1 MKNLRIGQKLLITF
15 GTIIVLY
22 LITIVVSQLS
32 MGTLGDNFEEFYKVN
47 YQVNVK
53 TMDMRRAIQRCMKD
67 VSLGLLVDD
76 SASRKEDM
84 DDSSQQLESVAETL
98 TDLMEIYPEEKESLD
113 KIQSLLDEAQPYWE
127 DISTL
132 SEQGKD
138 DEAREVL
145 ISSYMPIL
153 EEINQIL
160 IPMQESTDK
169 IVAGSFSSSQST
181 QTTVQI
187 VVLIIAVVAVVIT
200 LILSTYIIKG
210 LRGPISEIENA
221 ATQMAEGNLDVVV
234 EYESKDELGVLSSKI
249 RDLSVTLKDIIS
261 DESYLLGEM
270 ASGNFDVKTRAEHR
284 YIGDFAAILTSL
296 REINRNLSDT
306 LASVNRSADQV
317 ASGSVQVSD
326 GSQALSQGA
335 TEQASSVQEL
345 AATIAEISSQ
355 VKDNAHNAEQA
366 SQAAGHVGDEME
378 DSNQKMQE
386 MIKAMEDISK
396 SSNEIGKIIKT
407 IEDIAFQTNILALNA
422 AVEAARAGA
431 AGKGFAVVADEVRSL
446 ASKSAEASANTSI
459 LIENS
464 LQAVERGTSIA
475 GETAQALVKAVEG
488 AQNIT
493 TIVSKIST
501 ASNEQAQAIAQVTEG
516 VDQIS
521 SVVQTNSATAQQSAA
536 ASEELSDQAQILKDF
551 VSRFR
556 LKDTG
561 SYQPAEM
568 E

>member
-1 MKNLRIGQKLLITF
+1 MKNLRIGKKLLITF
-15 GTIIVLY
+15 GTIIALY
-22 LITIVVSQLS
+22 LITIIVSQLS

-67 VSLGLLVDD
+67 VSLGLLLDD
-76 SASRKEDM
+76 SASLKENL
-84 DDSSQQLESVAETL
+84 DDSSQQLESVSGIL
-98 TDLMEIYPEEKESLD
+98 TELLDLYPEEKDALEQ
-113 KIQSLLDEAQPYWE
+113 IQSLLDDSQPYWE
-127 DISTL
+127 QITSL
-132 SEQGKD
+132 GEQNKD
-138 DEAREVL
+138 DEARDLLV
-145 ISSYMPIL
+145 SSYMPIL
-153 EEINQIL
+153 EEVNQTL
-160 IPMQESTDK
+160 IAMQDNTDK
-169 IVAGSFSSSQST
+169 IVADSFASSQST
-181 QTTVQI
+181 QTAVQI
-187 VVLIIAVVAVVIT
+187 AVLAIAVVAVLIT
-200 LILSTYIIKG
+200 LFLSTYIIKG
-210 LRGPISEIENA
+210 LREPISEIENA
-221 ATQMAEGNLDVVV
+221 AIQMAEGNLDVAV
-234 EYESKDELGVLSSKI
+234 EYESKDELGVLASKI
-249 RDLSVTLKDIIS
+249 RDLSASLKDIIS
-261 DESYLLGEM
+261 DEAYLLGEM
-270 ASGNFDVKTRAEHR
+270 ASGNFDVKTRAEDR
-284 YIGDFAAILTSL
+284 YIGDFAAILASL
-296 REINRNLSDT
+296 REINTNLSNT
-306 LASVNRSADQV
+306 LANVNQSADQV

-366 SQAAGHVGDEME
+366 SQAASRVGGEME

-475 GETAQALVKAVEG
+475 GDTAQALIKAVEG

-536 ASEELSDQAQILKDF
+536 ASEELSDQAQILKSF

-556 LKDTG
+556 LKNDG
-561 SYQPAEM
+561 SYQAAEM